1 MARTRVCACR
11 GCEHHTGACGWP
23 TTNERRCDRCGRPG
37 FANRF
42 RRTPDHPV
50 RRTSSGARFRIDS
63 DSRPYSHLRFRDD
76 PEEFRFG
83 VLADNAGGSRPG
95 VAAAGV
101 RMLDLLQPDFVVNLG
116 DLIEGYTDPETQM
129 PATVETYHAWWN
141 EWDGILEG
149 LGAPF
154 FYVPGNHDINN
165 PASVQVRQERFGGT
179 RQYSH
184 FRYKDVLFLI
194 VSTEDLPKDT
204 DKLLK
209 DDPETAK
216 MLGDAYAA
224 VKQAAAAGACA
235 AELLELA
242 HPIEEFFGII
252 QISDAQ
258 VDYFRTV
265 LAANADVRWTFV
277 LMHAPAWPSSNGDV
291 DPANFAHIEAA
302 LSDRDYTVFAAH
314 THTYDYTER
323 YGRDYITT
331 AMTGGSTCHASVRS
345 TM

>member
-1 MARTRVCACR
+1 MDGTHARLRLSGLRAPHR
-11 GCEHHTGACGWP
+11 RLRLADD
-23 TTNERRCDRCGRPG
+23 ERATLGDRCGRPG

-63 DSRPYSHLRFRDD
+63 GSRPYSHLRFRDD

-194 VSTEDLPKDT
+194 VSTEDLPKDS
-204 DKLLK
+204 DRLLAE
-209 DDPETAK
+209 DPATARR
-216 MLGDAYAA
+216 LCEAWEA
-224 VKQAAAAGACA
+224 VKTVAAKGADP

-242 HPIEEFFGII
+242 RPDRG
-252 QISDAQ
+252 
-258 VDYFRTV
+258 V
-265 LAANADVRWTFV
+265 LR
-277 LMHAPAWPSSNGDV
+277 H
-291 DPANFAHIEAA
+291 DPASAT
-302 LSDRDYTVFAAH
+302 R
-314 THTYDYTER
+314 
-323 YGRDYITT
+323 
-331 AMTGGSTCHASVRS
+331 RS
-345 TM
+345 TPSAPCSPPTRTCAGPSC